1 LTRTT
6 RSKPGPATRPG
17 LKTIINMDF
26 IETSGEKNNKNMLY
40 STEFINQVEFIGVHS
55 NENHDVALKS

>member
-1 LTRTT
+1 
-6 RSKPGPATRPG
+6 
-17 LKTIINMDF
+17 MDF